1 MNRPAA
7 PGVIQAGRAG
17 RAGLAGLAG
26 AIGRFVLTPAE
37 HARYDTD
44 AASAARWLQLAEPEI
59 TALADAGLP
68 HLTDSRHGPLFDY
81 TDLVNTAMFCG
92 SGQSVPELALRFLL
106 RFAVSPAET
115 WYEPRKWLVG
125 MRLPEVPGPERD
137 RPLIRVRVPDLSADG
152 VAEVPEAEQDG
163 FIPPA
168 GTEPIARG
176 YQLVVQL
183 SGAPGTL
190 ADRRVRAVWNEVV
203 GALASG
209 EVIYQTVPES
219 LRMAHQQAWQLG
231 MADCIVVSRLLAER
245 IRKLG
250 LPARARRGYLLGLV
264 GSDHA
269 WCEVHEGGR
278 WQPLDAVFAFAAAGG
293 APDRNLRVD
302 APAFAEACYGGRFNR
317 LLPCTADDAAPLVYF
332 GERPAPGWALAGISA
347 RPWQSA

>member
-1 MNRPAA
+1 MSRPAA
-7 PGVIQAGRAG
+7 PGVIQ
-17 RAGLAGLAG
+17 AGLAG
-26 AIGRFVLTPAE
+26 AIGRFVLAPTE
-37 HARYDTD
+37 HACYDTD
-44 AASAARWLQLAEPEI
+44 AASAARWLQLTEPEI

-68 HLTDSRHGPLFDY
+68 HSTDSQRGPLFDY

-125 MRLPEVPGPERD
+125 MRLPEAPGPERD
-137 RPLIRVRVPDLSADG
+137 RQLIRVRVPDLSAEG
-152 VAEVPEAEQDG
+152 VAE
-163 FIPPA
+163 
-168 GTEPIARG
+168 
-176 YQLVVQL
+176 
-183 SGAPGTL
+183 
-190 ADRRVRAVWNEVV
+190 
-203 GALASG
+203 
-209 EVIYQTVPES
+209 TVPES

-245 IRKLG
+245 IRTLG

-302 APAFAEACYGGRFNR
+302 APAFAEACFGGRFNR

-332 GERPAPGWALAGISA
+332 GERPAPPWALAGISA
-347 RPWQSA
+347 RPWRPA